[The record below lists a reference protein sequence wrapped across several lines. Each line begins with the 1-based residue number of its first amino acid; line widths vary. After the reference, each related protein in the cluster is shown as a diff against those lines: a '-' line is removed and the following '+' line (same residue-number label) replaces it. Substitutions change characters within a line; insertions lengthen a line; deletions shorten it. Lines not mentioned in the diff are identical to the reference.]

1 MAKDPKQP
9 VTTAQPWQ
17 TVDAEPA
24 KPADTTTETAAEVK
38 PAEVAQPAPTE
49 TAIAKTISTGGI
61 AETRA
66 NGPLVK
72 VKKLNANAALPQ
84 YATDGSACFDIVGLN
99 VEKSINSHENSVIY
113 STGLAFEIPEDHVM
127 LMFSRS
133 GHGFNDNVR
142 LSNCVGVIDA
152 DYRGELK
159 VKLTRDNN
167 VSSIGITRG
176 ARVAQALVLPVAQVE
191 FLEVEEL
198 SSTVRGENGLGSTG
212 Q

>member
-1 MAKDPKQP
+1 MAKDPKQQ
-9 VTTAQPWQ
+9 VTTQPWKQ
-17 TVDAEPA
+17 GDSEET
-24 KPADTTTETAAEVK
+24 KPADTTTETTGETATNEVVQQVQT
-38 PAEVAQPAPTE
+38 ETVIAQPTSTDNE
-49 TAIAKTISTGGI
+49 VVKT
-61 AETRA
+61 RV

-72 VKKLNANAALPQ
+72 VKKLNTDAALPQ

-198 SSTVRGENGLGSTG
+198 SSTERGENGLGSTG

>member
-1 MAKDPKQP
+1 MAKEPKQQ
-9 VTTAQPWQ
+9 VATQPWKQ
-17 TVDAEPA
+17 GDSEELKLDDV
-24 KPADTTTETAAEVK
+24 TTETIGETLTNKVVQQVQT
-38 PAEVAQPAPTE
+38 ETIIAQPTS
-49 TAIAKTISTGGI
+49 TDNKVVKTRI
-61 AETRA
+61 

-72 VKKLNANAALPQ
+72 VKKLNADASLPQ

-99 VEKSINSHENSVIY
+99 VEKSINTHENSVIY

-133 GHGFNDNVR
+133 GHGFNDNIR

-198 SSTVRGENGLGSTG
+198 SSTERGENGLGSTG